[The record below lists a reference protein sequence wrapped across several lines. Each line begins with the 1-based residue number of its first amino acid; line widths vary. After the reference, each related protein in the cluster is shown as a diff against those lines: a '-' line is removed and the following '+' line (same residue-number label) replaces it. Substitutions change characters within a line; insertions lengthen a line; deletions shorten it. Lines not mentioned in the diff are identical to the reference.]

1 MQFRVIPLSVN
12 SGYMNMAI
20 DEVLLNSSNPVIRF
34 YDWMPSSVSFGF
46 FQNVSKV
53 NVGNCKKLNVDY
65 VRRITGGGSILH
77 DNNKEITYSVIA
89 PLSLYSKNL
98 VEAYKEICKPILDTL
113 SYLGLKPSIS
123 NANDIAVNGKKISGN
138 AQVRR
143 ENALLQHGT
152 LIYDVDFE
160 KMLNVLNTNLSLDN
174 VNSRITFVKEH
185 FDISKD
191 GLYKILKE
199 NFCKKDHFFDSLTED
214 ELSLAQELA
223 ENKYKTSE
231 WNNGTNKEKLKE
243 ACYLS

>member
-12 SGYMNMAI
+12 IGYMNMAI

-89 PLSLYSKNL
+89 P
-98 VEAYKEICKPILDTL
+98 L